1 MDQGSHG
8 HFDFLQMIEDTFLIY
23 SDRTQDILGL
33 VVTAGTNL
41 VKEASGMDVLRA
53 AKCVPKKALM
63 SDIVM
68 IGFTGTRDGPCH
80 SYWTDS

>member
-1 MDQGSHG
+1 
-8 HFDFLQMIEDTFLIY
+8 MIEDLFPKVIATGPKIFLVFPKETIFP
-23 SDRTQDILGL
+23 GL

-63 SDIVM
+63 SDVVM
-68 IGFTGTRDGPCH
+68 IGFTGTRDGPVH
-80 SYWTDS
+80 SFWTDS